1 MLPSC
6 SCASAWTVLQVAV
19 LDEVQ
24 MLGDKGRGWSWTR
37 VLLGLPAA
45 QLHLCG
51 DPAAADL
58 LGQLAT
64 SCGDQLTV
72 KRYRCAVL
80 VWAILPSNTV
90 TMCSA
95 DTMLSVDKVAI
106 TIVPQ
111 QQQHCCLRC
120 AAIPCRQ

>member
-1 MLPSC
+1 M
-6 SCASAWTVLQVAV
+6 

-58 LGQLAT
+58 LGELAS

-72 KRYRCAVL
+72 KRYRCAVVACAL
-80 VWAILPSNTV
+80 SWQDCQTTTAHHAAVRHGGDDHHGLPDS
-90 TMCSA
+90 S
-95 DTMLSVDKVAI
+95 
-106 TIVPQ
+106 
-111 QQQHCCLRC
+111 R
-120 AAIPCRQ
+120 